1 MFTFPQQKYVSS
13 FVKWL
18 VNRIEVDIKLFI
30 AQKCLCTYV
39 PSLCFF
45 LAFFKLIH
53 GLRIKNR
60 IQIKKN
66 MCALKMLFGHPY
78 SMMITIKHEYALFKC
93 IREMSQYSH
102 VSNRYNKS
110 GAKFQQTLQKSAK
123 ITSKSKKENPT
134 VNSAAKERQSNSRY
148 FGRLRLQRQQRF
160 WGTYCVRWEN
170 NISPGGNM
178 LVSSSCM

>member
-1 MFTFPQQKYVSS
+1 MYLCSFLVFFPCVFQINSWPTYQKQ
-13 FVKWL
+13 
-18 VNRIEVDIKLFI
+18 N
-30 AQKCLCTYV
+30 T
-39 PSLCFF
+39 
-45 LAFFKLIH
+45 
-53 GLRIKNR
+53 N
-60 IQIKKN
+60 KKN

-78 SMMITIKHEYALFKC
+78 SMITIKHEYALFKC

-102 VSNRYNKS
+102 ESNRYNKS
-110 GAKFQQTLQKSAK
+110 GAKFRQTLQKSAK

-170 NISPGGNM
+170 YISPGGNM
-178 LVSSSCM
+178 LVPSSCM